1 MSTRS
6 EWVVGGILVALTVL
20 SILASILRIGQG
32 GAVNQ
37 LRGLFGLVSVVA
49 LIILAITVALIFH
62 NVQSKLGPTNAPN
75 LGVPAGSTIPPFYP
89 DFATPT
95 TPVLVR

>member
-6 EWVVGGILVALTVL
+6 EWVVGGILVALTIL
-20 SILASILRIGQG
+20 SILVSILRMAQG
-32 GAVNQ
+32 GAANQ
-37 LRGLFGLVSVVA
+37 LRGLFGLISAVA
-49 LIILAITVALIFH
+49 LIVLALTVALIFH

-75 LGVPAGSTIPPFYP
+75 LGVPAGSTIPPFSP

-95 TPVLVR
+95 TPVLTR